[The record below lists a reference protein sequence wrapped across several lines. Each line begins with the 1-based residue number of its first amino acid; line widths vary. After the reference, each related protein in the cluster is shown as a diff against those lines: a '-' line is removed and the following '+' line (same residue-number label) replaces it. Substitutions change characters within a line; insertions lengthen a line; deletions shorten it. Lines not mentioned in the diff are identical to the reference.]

1 MSRRTWARIRL
12 FAGAV
17 ILLVLGWRLG
27 SGPFLEGLR
36 TVDGRALLVA
46 TLVAVGTTTCCAW
59 RWSVVVR
66 GMGVALPLRDAFAA
80 YYRSQ
85 FLNSTLP
92 GGVVGDVHRAVRHGR
107 DSGDLPRG
115 ARAVVWDRV
124 TGQVVQ
130 VVLAVLVLL
139 VLPSPVRSSVPAVAT
154 TVVVVVLV
162 LALGLRAVARGGATR
177 LSRAFATVVSDLR
190 TGVFSRR
197 AWPVI
202 LLASTL
208 AVVGHVIT
216 FLVAARTAGS
226 TTSTLELLPLAVIV
240 LVAMGIPANVAG
252 WGPRE
257 GVAAWVFGAAGL
269 GAGQGVATAVVYGVM
284 VLVASLPGAVVL
296 LMGVRR
302 PAHA

>member
-1 MSRRTWARIRL
+1 
-12 FAGAV
+12 
-17 ILLVLGWRLG
+17 
-27 SGPFLEGLR
+27 
-36 TVDGRALLVA
+36 
-46 TLVAVGTTTCCAW
+46 
-59 RWSVVVR
+59 
-66 GMGVALPLRDAFAA
+66 MGVALPLRDAFAA